1 MKILYFYHSQDAMV
15 AQYVDALS
23 EAVAA
28 SAQVAKADSL
38 RHFRKTLLSFRP
50 DIVHLHGCWQTSFAV
65 AARIARSR
73 GVRIVLSPH
82 GGLEPWLMRQHYW
95 KEKFPKIILYQR
107 HLVRTAYA
115 LVAMGRMEEGCLQR
129 LRWNTRCETVLNAL
143 ITDSLTADEMGRRM
157 VAVYQKV
164 MDSNQW
170 PLMADDTA
178 VALAALVKAGQT
190 GDERWLSAD
199 ELSACRALRGDEMRK
214 LLLYAHQEGIADIV
228 DRGFQVLGTVLPDI
242 DASAVPCYYPS
253 GYSPQN
259 IHSLN
264 VSGTT
269 DEQRLLTMLRSA
281 KKLYR
286 HGHLSMRHAVE
297 LTAALRQCHVNESK
311 LSDALEEKHL
321 LKFACSL
328 MQALA
333 DLLSLEEG
341 FMPVKAVA
349 GRRADKIET
358 LITKHLEI

>member
-28 SAQVAKADSL
+28 SAQVAKADTLS
-38 RHFRKTLLSFRP
+38 HFRKTLRTFSP
-50 DIVHLHGCWQTSFAV
+50 DIVHLHGCWQASLAV
-65 AARIARSR
+65 AAHLARRR

-95 KEKFPKIILYQR
+95 KEKFPRIWLYQR
-107 HLVRTAYA
+107 RLVRSAYA

-129 LRWNTRCETVLNAL
+129 LKWNARCETVLNSL

-164 MDSNQW
+164 LDSNQW

-178 VALAALVKAGQT
+178 VAVAALVKAGQT
-190 GDERWLSAD
+190 ADERWLTAD
-199 ELSACRALRGDEMRK
+199 EQSACRALRGDEMRR

-228 DRGFQVLGTVLPDI
+228 DRGFQTLGTILPDI
-242 DASAVPCYYPS
+242 DPSTVPCYYPS
-253 GYSPQN
+253 AYSPEK
-259 IHSLN
+259 IPSLN

-269 DEQRLLTMLRSA
+269 DEQRLLTMIRSA

-311 LSDALEEKHL
+311 LSDTLKEKHL
-321 LKFACSL
+321 LKFASSL
-328 MQALA
+328 MQALS
-333 DLLSLEEG
+333 DLLNLEEG

-349 GRRADKIET
+349 GRRADKIGT